1 MDVLLA
7 ILLIIFL
14 AALIIDEYL
23 HQDDEY
29 SEELK
34 VNSCKDDPND
44 ES

>member
-1 MDVLLA
+1 MDILFAL
-7 ILLIIFL
+7 LLIIFL

-29 SEELK
+29 SEELYI
-34 VNSCKDDPND
+34 NSLKDSDD